1 MYYMLY
7 HNEPEKQGEINQE
20 PPGRGQ
26 RGRNSMNKI
35 EEARRA
41 AGLTMKKMSDLLEI
55 PYRTV
60 QNWENG
66 VSTPPTYVERLVIRE
81 LERIQKEKE
90 DEQKD
95 SQE

>member
-1 MYYMLY
+1 M
-7 HNEPEKQGEINQE
+7 
-20 PPGRGQ
+20 PPGRGA
-26 RGRNSMNKI
+26 GRSDSMNKI

-66 VSTPPTYVERLVIRE
+66 VSTPPPYVERLVIRE
-81 LERIQKEKE
+81 LERIRKDKEEQE
-90 DEQKD
+90 DSKK
-95 SQE
+95 